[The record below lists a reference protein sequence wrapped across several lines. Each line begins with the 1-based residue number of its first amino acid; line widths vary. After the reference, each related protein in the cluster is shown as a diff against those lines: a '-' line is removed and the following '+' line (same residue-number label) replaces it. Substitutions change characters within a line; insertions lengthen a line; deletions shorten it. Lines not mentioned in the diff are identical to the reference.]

1 MSAPSVAAGYAR
13 CKAIARAHARSFYFA
28 SFALFGAR
36 RRAAFA
42 LYAFCRRLDDLVD
55 EGTLPHAQ
63 DVLVHPSVSGAQ
75 AVPGPEELG
84 RRLQLARALVSG
96 VFQPFPSLRA
106 ATRFEGPVDV
116 AALWQPD
123 ELAALRDTVE
133 RFGVPE
139 QPLQDLISG
148 MEMDLQ
154 KSRYESYEELDL
166 YCYRVAGTVGLMLAP
181 VLGCRDARALQ
192 QAAELGKAMQLTNI
206 LRDIKEDLG
215 RGRVYLPQEE
225 LRAYGI
231 SEAQLQAGAVDGR
244 WVDFM
249 RWQVARARECYARAE
264 VGIAALGAFGG
275 QAMVRLMGEIY
286 GAILNAIE
294 RQGYDV
300 FRARAH
306 TTGLQKLGIALSTLL
321 GRAGVLRPRPV
332 LPASTAVQ
340 EATP

>member
-75 AVPGPEELG
+75 QLPGTEELSL
-84 RRLQLARALVSG
+84 RLKLARSLVCS
-96 VFQPFPSLRA
+96 VFEPYPVLRA
-106 ATRFEGPVDV
+106 ATRHEGPSDV
-116 AALWQPD
+116 ASLWQPE
-123 ELAALRDTVE
+123 ELAALRDTVQ
-133 RFGVPE
+133 RFGVTE
-139 QPLQDLISG
+139 QPFQDLISG
-148 MEMDLQ
+148 MEMDLE
-154 KSRYESYEELDL
+154 KMRYESYAELEL

-181 VLGCRDARALQ
+181 VLGCRDARALE

-206 LRDIKEDLG
+206 LRDVKEDLG
-215 RGRVYLPQEE
+215 RGRVYLPQAE

-231 SEAQLQAGAVDGR
+231 TEAHLREGAVDGR

-249 RWQVARARECYARAE
+249 RWQVARARDGYARAE
-264 VGIAALGAFGG
+264 AGIPALGAFGG

-286 GAILNAIE
+286 GAILSAIE

-306 TTGLQKLGIALSTLL
+306 TTGLQKLRIALSTLL
-321 GRAGVLRPRPV
+321 GRAGVLRPRQLSPG
-332 LPASTAVQ
+332 AVQ
-340 EATP
+340 EVTP

>member
-1 MSAPSVAAGYAR
+1 MSAPSVATGYAR

-28 SFALFGAR
+28 SIALFGAR

-75 AVPGPEELG
+75 VMPGRDELA
-84 RRLQLARALVSG
+84 RRLQLARALVSE
-96 VFQPFPSLRA
+96 VYVPFPALRS
-106 ATRFEGPVDV
+106 ATRYEGPADV
-116 AALWQPD
+116 ATLWQPD
-123 ELAALRDTVE
+123 ELLALRDTVA

-139 QPLQDLISG
+139 QPFQDLISG
-148 MEMDLQ
+148 MERDLE
-154 KSRYESYEELDL
+154 KTRYETYAELEL

-206 LRDIKEDLG
+206 LRDVKEDLG
-215 RGRVYLPQEE
+215 RGRVYLPQAE

-231 SEAQLQAGAVDGR
+231 TEAQLQQGTVDGR

-249 RWQVARARECYARAE
+249 RWQVARAREAYARAQ
-264 VGIAALGAFGG
+264 VGIGALGAFGG

-286 GAILNAIE
+286 GAILSAIE

-300 FRARAH
+300 FRVRAH
-306 TTGLQKLGIALSTLL
+306 TTGLQKLAIALSTLL
-321 GRAGVLRPRPV
+321 GRAEVLRPR
-332 LPASTAVQ
+332 L